1 MVHIGVIPDG
11 NRRWCRQNAVALSDL
26 AMRHVALLLS
36 MFTGFSQLCELHP
49 GTIGSIDE
57 VSVYLLS
64 CDNTLRSDGTL
75 EMVAVVLECA
85 LVLARLLALFRSA
98 ESVKVVKN
106 MSSMGITSDE
116 AAATD
121 ETHTTIEMNDAFLD
135 EVVESSSSLSA
146 LSASGGFVSQLLE
159 HYGVEIR
166 TSGRVLDRLRDCYV
180 GDLLRSC
187 CSEQSSSSPS
197 CKHVVRL
204 DWCSSGSLKRTIRIK
219 SSDPDA
225 AVSTVSRMEAIPLTP
240 VHFFGVDDCLPKRV
254 CSVRDEIS
262 KLFCGDTSVG
272 KTVRLNVALGYDPVE
287 DARRY
292 LLAGDVVDRTQMDL
306 VLRTSGE
313 MRTSGFFPM
322 QTLYSEWFFVEK
334 LFPDLTA
341 DDLDGAIRRFRA
353 RNRRFGK

>member
-11 NRRWCRQNAVALSDL
+11 NRRWCRLNAL
-26 AMRHVALLLS
+26 AISELATRHVTSLLS
-36 MFTGFSQLCELHP
+36 IFTGFSQLCDLRP
-49 GTIGSIDE
+49 DTIGSIDE

-98 ESVKVVKN
+98 ESVKVVKTP
-106 MSSMGITSDE
+106 SMGTTSDE
-116 AAATD
+116 AAETD
-121 ETHTTIEMNDAFLD
+121 EIHTTIEMNDAFLD
-135 EVVESSSSLSA
+135 EVVESSSSPSA
-146 LSASGGFVSQLLE
+146 LSASGAFVSQLLG

-187 CSEQSSSSPS
+187 TQNSTCSSPS

-204 DWCSSGSLKRTIRIK
+204 EWCSSGSLTRTIRIK
-219 SSDPDA
+219 SSDPGA
-225 AVSTVSRMEAIPLTP
+225 AVSAVSSLEAIPRTP

-292 LLAGDVVDRTQMDL
+292 LLAGDAVDRTQMDL

-313 MRTSGFFPM
+313 MRTSGFFPL

-341 DDLDGAIRRFRA
+341 DDLEGAIRRFCA